1 MIKNKKGL
9 ANSWLFFFIIVSFL
23 VVILLGIFLYTYDT
37 ITTSLIDQGGMV
49 GQVNLTVA
57 TQSTMGKINSG
68 MLNQANIFSILLLF
82 GMAFGLI
89 FGAYLTRHEHPLIF
103 FVVDIIILIFAY
115 IIATYISNS
124 YETVITALPFSTI
137 YTSNMN
143 YASTFVLKLP
153 LITTILGVVI
163 MIVSYSG
170 IGANKQEEV
179 AGF

>member
-9 ANSWLFFFIIVSFL
+9 ANNWLFFFVIMGFLII
-23 VVILLGIFLYTYDT
+23 ILLGIFLYTYDT
-37 ITTSLIDQGGMV
+37 ITTSFLNQGGMV

-57 TQSTMGKINSG
+57 TESTMGKINTG

-115 IIATYISNS
+115 IIATYISNT
-124 YETVITALPFSTI
+124 YETVITAIPFSSI
-137 YTSNMN
+137 YINNMN
-143 YASTFVLKLP
+143 YASTFILKLP

-163 MIVSYSG
+163 MIVSYAG
-170 IGANKQEEV
+170 IGANKEEEV